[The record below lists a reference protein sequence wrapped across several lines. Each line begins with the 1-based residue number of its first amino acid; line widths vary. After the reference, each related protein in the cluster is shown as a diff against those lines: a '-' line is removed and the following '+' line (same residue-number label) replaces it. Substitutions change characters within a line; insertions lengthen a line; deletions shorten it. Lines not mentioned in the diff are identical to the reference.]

1 MTTISKVRDVQFW
14 LHVGITWKNLG
25 KKHVSMK
32 SDVAVAPRKGGWQ
45 RQEDQEIK

>member
-1 MTTISKVRDVQFW
+1 MTTIFKVRDVQFW

-25 KKHVSMK
+25 KKNVSMK
-32 SDVAVAPRKGGWQ
+32 SDVAPRKGGWQ